1 MIDYYA
7 CQSNLL
13 CVSILR
19 IVVFSR
25 TCFKPCQDYI
35 KTCTDV
41 KMIEA
46 LGYSLEPKSPPLL
59 CVYLSEPH

>member
-7 CQSNLL
+7 CQSNFH

-19 IVVFSR
+19 IALFSR

-35 KTCTDV
+35 ETCTDM

-59 CVYLSEPH
+59 CIYH